1 MGVLQEFLIRLELI
15 IHQEHSV
22 EDSWIGDAC
31 ISEFIIVLPFL
42 YSIALFHSTALN
54 KYLGT
59 DFEIDLFKDDGY

>member
-31 ISEFIIVLPFL
+31 IGKFIIVLLFL
-42 YSIALFHSTALN
+42 YSVSLFHSTALN
-54 KYLGT
+54 KHLGT
-59 DFEIDLFKDDGY
+59 NFEIDLFKDDGY